1 MLYEANVYSKKDWQ
15 LLLILTLT
23 LTHDGAVGAR
33 RTPVHFAAA
42 LNVPAGARLVA
53 MLHSAGAAVN
63 HRDVTGRTALM
74 CVAMYVR
81 QRRRVRRL
89 ISELT
94 STDSSSSSCDVSC
107 DVSQST
113 NQRVCCSHGFLSCDC

>member
-15 LLLILTLT
+15 LLLILT

-94 STDSSSSSCDVSC
+94 STDSSSCDVSC

-113 NQRVCCSHGFLSCDC
+113 NQRVSCSHGFLSCDC